1 MPNSLSQACRY
12 LALFLSVALAGCAS
26 LDKYSFET
34 FGRPKRSETYANN
47 ARSDE
52 LALIYA
58 DYVAQLLEGRST
70 GARVTREISDSS
82 LAVGG
87 AVLAATETLQISAET
102 VAGMGVGAVIIREL
116 QKIFN
121 AGGRSEAFSD
131 AAYLIRQAQGEY
143 RQYNPNPSPD
153 RLTENGAILI
163 SRVNAAVHA
172 ARKSMN
178 GRMPGLL
185 DLKQATQPM
194 TRDGA
199 RRESSGTPQTIFTA
213 AGDSPEQVQAAARR
227 ARVDEAVDRR
237 NRGPQVMSQKQM
249 EELIKRQADQKAAEQ
264 ESRKL
269 ELPTPKKFKEELI
282 AVDNAIAPDNKETV
296 YRAIFENAKIDI
308 PNPDLEG
315 LDNVGFN
322 AVTLNE
328 AYSRFPNKQ
337 LKIHELVTKQ
347 KANPNEPPLPEP

>member
-1 MPNSLSQACRY
+1 LLC
-12 LALFLSVALAGCAS
+12 VALAGCAS

-34 FGRPKRSETYANN
+34 FGRPKQPAAYANT

-58 DYVAQLLEGRST
+58 DYVALLLEGRST

-87 AVLAATETLQISAET
+87 AFLAATETLQISAET

-121 AGGRSEAFSD
+121 AGGRSEAFAD
-131 AAYLIRQAQGEY
+131 AAYLIRQAQSEY

-163 SRVNAAVHA
+163 SRVDAAVHA

-199 RRESSGTPQTIFTA
+199 RRESSGTPHTIFTA
-213 AGDSPEQVQAAARR
+213 SGEAPVPVLRGPRAPEPGKPDPKVGARLTLLELRNKFLEAEDKVGDSLPPAVSSMMDVLDPDPDGDGAETPKHPRTKKGLHALYLANKESPAALTTMVA
-227 ARVDEAVDRR
+227 AM
-237 NRGPQVMSQKQM
+237 PKQSVT
-249 EELIKRQADQKAAEQ
+249 DV
-264 ESRKL
+264 
-269 ELPTPKKFKEELI
+269 ELP
-282 AVDNAIAPDNKETV
+282 
-296 YRAIFENAKIDI
+296 
-308 PNPDLEG
+308 
-315 LDNVGFN
+315 
-322 AVTLNE
+322 
-328 AYSRFPNKQ
+328 KQ
-337 LKIHELVTKQ
+337 
-347 KANPNEPPLPEP
+347 

>member
-1 MPNSLSQACRY
+1 MLSLPQACRCF
-12 LALFLSVALAGCAS
+12 ALLLCVALAGCAS

-87 AVLAATETLQISAET
+87 AFLAATETLQISAET

-163 SRVNAAVHA
+163 SRVDAAVHA

-194 TRDGA
+194 TRSGA
-199 RRESSGTPQTIFTA
+199 SRESSGTPQTISTA
-213 AGDSPEQVQAAARR
+213 SGETLQ
-227 ARVDEAVDRR
+227 ARVDDAVGVERTGTTQLSPKEIDALVEAR
-237 NRGPQVMSQKQM
+237 
-249 EELIKRQADQKAAEQ
+249 IKKKEQRDKMKA
-264 ESRKL
+264 L
-269 ELPTPKKFKEELI
+269 GLPSFKEFNESMK
-282 AVDNAIAPDNKETV
+282 AIDAGIPAGEKVRVYTDLFNKAGINVNSPEFDGLAPTFNRQTLVEA
-296 YRAIFENAKIDI
+296 YRAFPGKQSTIF
-308 PNPDLEG
+308 
-315 LDNVGFN
+315 
-322 AVTLNE
+322 
-328 AYSRFPNKQ
+328 
-337 LKIHELVTKQ
+337 ELVTELKS
-347 KANPNEPPLPEP
+347 KFPPTVAPLPPPDVDP